1 MERPAPMTPPDV
13 DLRGFE
19 FMPLDTTRL
28 LDSDLFALS
37 SGDEF
42 KAAVALWCKSWHQ
55 VPGGSLPA
63 DDRVLAHLSGAGA
76 RWPKVREI
84 ALRGWVECSDGR
96 LYHPLIAE
104 KAVDAWASRVKHEA
118 KREAERKRLQ
128 EWREKR
134 RRNAGETRTETAGET
149 RTKLVG
155 EGEGEGYPPKA
166 PPTVVAVS
174 PATPASDSAPTPPD
188 DPAWLPAESWAG
200 YLAMRKAKQ
209 RKAPFTPRARA
220 LVLAELERLKA
231 QGQDIAAVLDQSVRN
246 GWTDVYALKAPMRAN
261 GAPASVI
268 AHPSSA
274 TPDEAAMRRISEACG
289 GLAVERLPDGRYR
302 CGVHFFRPDGR
313 REVLA

>member
-1 MERPAPMTPPDV
+1 MTPPDV

-37 SGDEF
+37 TGEEF

-55 VPGGSLPA
+55 LPGGSLPA
-63 DDRVLAHLSGAGA
+63 DDRVLAHLSGARA
-76 RWPKVREI
+76 RWSKVRDV

-134 RRNAGETRTETAGET
+134 RRNASETRTETADET

-155 EGEGEGYPPKA
+155 EGEGERYPPIA
-166 PPTVVAVS
+166 PPSVEARTVDPPAGGKPKTARTRRVETAMPDGFGVS
-174 PATPASDSAPTPPD
+174 ERVRT
-188 DPAWLPAESWAG
+188 WAAAKG
-200 YLAMRKAKQ
+200 YDRLEAHLEHFVGAAKAKAYRYADWDQ
-209 RKAPFTPRARA
+209 AFMNAVRDDWAR
-220 LVLAELERLKA
+220 LREPL
-231 QGQDIAAVLDQSVRN
+231 
-246 GWTDVYALKAPMRAN
+246 RAN
-261 GAPASVI
+261 GRSNGIVV

-274 TPDEAAMRRISEACG
+274 TPDEATMRRISESCG
-289 GLAVERLPDGRYR
+289 GLAVERLSDGRYR